1 VTDLSAE
8 EVMALIT
15 GMAFTLCIP
24 LGIAGG
30 LVTIWVDPVTGNK
43 MVESAILVGV
53 PSLILAMIYY
63 EDDSENS
70 DKKTSEEDG

>member
-1 VTDLSAE
+1 VTDLSAV

-15 GMAFTLCIP
+15 GMAFMLCIP

-70 DKKTSEEDG
+70 DKKT